1 MLISLHIEYQTQWG
15 AQLYVT
21 TGRKPEVGDMLP
33 RNAIEMDNDGRGNW
47 FVEVPAD
54 QLTATAYHYVLA
66 YQRRVMRNE
75 FGNGHRIAG
84 LGDAHSEVPTLKV
97 WDDWRR
103 LPLYRSFFSLVF
115 KAHPAR
121 THEDAELPYD
131 ALLPNRLTM
140 VCEAASIEPQ
150 HVLALIGN
158 VPELGSWQP
167 EQALVMKPIGQH
179 LWGITIDRTQLRFP
193 LRFKFVLLTRDT
205 HQFVAWED
213 CTNRFFEPSAMEP
226 GDSLLI
232 CNQRFKPVP
241 SSTVRKLDTFSPNR
255 E

>member
-1 MLISLHIEYQTQWG
+1 MTISLHIEYQTQWG

-21 TGRKPEVGDMLP
+21 TGKKPDIGDRLS
-33 RNAIEMDNDGRGNW
+33 NDAIEMDNDGRGNW
-47 FVEVPAD
+47 FVEVDAKR
-54 QLTATAYHYVLA
+54 LSSTAYHYVLA

-84 LGDAHSEVPTLKV
+84 LSQANKEVPTLRV

-115 KAHPAR
+115 KKSPVRH
-121 THEDAELPYD
+121 HVDAELD
-131 ALLPNRLTM
+131 FEALQPDKLTM
-140 VCEAASIEPQ
+140 VCEAASILPE

-158 VPELGSWQP
+158 VPELGNWQP
-167 EQALVMKPIGQH
+167 EQAVVMHPIGQH
-179 LWGITIDRTQLRFP
+179 LWGVTIDRSTLKFP

-232 CNQRFKPVP
+232 CNQRYKPIKSLEP
-241 SSTVRKLDTFSPNR
+241 KH
-255 E
+255 